1 MELSPRGLGVLTQK
15 SCMPLS
21 CLCLLIYLSPN
32 LQPDATCP
40 VHLHT
45 QDCSFNDRY
54 LFISCLWPG
63 RLPGMGQPL
72 RRQTIMPVL
81 GEQKFYQRSNA
92 TFLWP
97 SPLAS
102 PSTAQRPAL
111 LELRPMDA
119 VQSEHD
125 PYPKKAPLWTHNP
138 SASATPCP
146 VPFSACTTI

>member
-1 MELSPRGLGVLTQK
+1 
-15 SCMPLS
+15 
-21 CLCLLIYLSPN
+21 
-32 LQPDATCP
+32 
-40 VHLHT
+40 
-45 QDCSFNDRY
+45 
-54 LFISCLWPG
+54 
-63 RLPGMGQPL
+63 
-72 RRQTIMPVL
+72 MPVL

-146 VPFSACTTI
+146 VSFSARTTI